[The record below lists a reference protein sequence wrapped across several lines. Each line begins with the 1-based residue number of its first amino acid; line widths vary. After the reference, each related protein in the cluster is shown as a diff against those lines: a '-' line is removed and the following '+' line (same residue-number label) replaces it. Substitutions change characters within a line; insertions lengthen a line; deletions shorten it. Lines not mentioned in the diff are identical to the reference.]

1 MSQILIA
8 TIVAFFT
15 GIFASLGLGGGFI
28 LIIYLTVFA
37 NMSQIGAQGINLIFF
52 IPIAL
57 LSIIMHNRNKL
68 IDWNHVPI
76 CCIFG
81 VAGAILG
88 TLLALKLNSKTLTTL
103 FALLLIYV
111 GLKEVF
117 HRDGKQEEIKPQD

>member
-57 LSIIMHNRNKL
+57 LSILMHHKNKL
-68 IDWNHVPI
+68 IDWKHVPI

-81 VAGAILG
+81 IVGAVLG

-117 HRDGKQEEIKPQD
+117 HRDNNKKQIKSKD